1 MYLYFF
7 CIFLL
12 YCKILYCIV
21 SSYFSLFFVF
31 YLSVFS
37 AYVANKRLHYVRR
50 ADNLE
55 KKMVSLKNFERLQEL
70 QQQIVWQSVLELEP
84 RSLVPEASMF
94 DVPLPRVEVKSKVK

>member
-1 MYLYFF
+1 MSRH
-7 CIFLL
+7 
-12 YCKILYCIV
+12 ILVY
-21 SSYFSLFFVF
+21 FFVF